1 MDVQHIIFQ
10 GTHWAFVCTFVLSG
24 RFLVLSEILIKA
36 VLGEAQLVCLFSNRE
51 W

>member
-1 MDVQHIIFQ
+1 MDAQHVIFQ
-10 GTHWAFVCTFVLSG
+10 GTHWAFVCTFVPSG

-36 VLGEAQLVCLFSNRE
+36 MLGEAQPARLFSNRE